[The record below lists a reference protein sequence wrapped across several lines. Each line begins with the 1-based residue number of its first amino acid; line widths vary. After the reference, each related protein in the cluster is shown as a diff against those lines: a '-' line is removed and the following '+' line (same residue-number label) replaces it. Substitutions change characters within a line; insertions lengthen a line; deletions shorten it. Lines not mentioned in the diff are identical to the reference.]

1 MKNRRELDMEI
12 NLRDL
17 KKVAG
22 DLFYEQ
28 SKVR

>member
-17 KKVAG
+17 KKAAY
-22 DLFYEQ
+22 LTYFT
-28 SKVR
+28 SSSR